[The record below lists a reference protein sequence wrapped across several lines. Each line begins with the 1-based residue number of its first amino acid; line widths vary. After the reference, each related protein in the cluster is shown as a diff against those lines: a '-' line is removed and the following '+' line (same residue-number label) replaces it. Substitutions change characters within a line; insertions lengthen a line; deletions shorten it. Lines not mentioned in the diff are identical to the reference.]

1 MSLKNIIN
9 DWSHYRRGN
18 EEGGFHNY
26 EHKWGMAVDLN
37 KCIGCNACSVACY
50 AENNL
55 AVVGEERFAKNQ
67 VMHWMR
73 IERYWDEPQLQ
84 PAAIDGAGFAEN
96 FREAAAEHGVVGH
109 DTQEFGANFLPMM
122 CQNCMAATCEPV
134 CPVAATYHTPDGLN
148 AQVYNRCIGSRY
160 CSNNCPYR
168 LRYFNW
174 YSYYESSWPEPL
186 HMQLNPDLTVRD
198 KGVMEKCTFCVQRI
212 RVAKDKAKM
221 ENRKLGDFEFQTACQ
236 QTCPTS
242 AIVFGDLMNEESKVA
257 KLWKAHQVELGK
269 TQQHKQNPQMRG
281 YRVFEA
287 LNTDPKVM
295 YLERVREV

>member
-9 DWSHYRRGN
+9 DWSHYRRGH
-18 EEGGFHNY
+18 EEGGHHTY

-84 PAAIDGAGFAEN
+84 N
-96 FREAAAEHGVVGH
+96 AAAEQFSKDFRDEANQPGVAGLE
-109 DTQEFGANFLPMM
+109 TQEFGASFLPMM

-174 YSYYESSWPEPL
+174 YSYYESSWPAPL

-212 RVAKDKAKM
+212 RVAKDRARM
-221 ENRKLGDFEFQTACQ
+221 EDRKVIDGEFQTACQ
-236 QTCPTS
+236 QTCPTG

-269 TQQHKQNPQMRG
+269 TKQHKQNPDKRG